1 MFSLFIG
8 AAIVG
13 GVVGLFFSPGK
24 AKTPSS
30 PEEGYLGFG

>member
-8 AAIVG
+8 AAIIG
-13 GVVGLFFSPGK
+13 GGVGLFFLR
-24 AKTPSS
+24 AKRKRPSS